1 MNKGGYQI
9 LDLKNTN
16 FALGTGEV
24 IAGAFDTIFGT
35 KKPILVSGI
44 KIAARKYNDTYVDFT
59 AGKTGSIIAFT
70 VVSSAFE
77 GIIYGKKISIAS
89 TDTVTISENA

>member
-9 LDLKNTN
+9 LDLENKSFT
-16 FALGTGEV
+16 LGTGAV
-24 IAGAFDTIFGT
+24 VAGAFDTIAGT

-44 KIAARKYNDTYVDFT
+44 VIAGTEYHDTYVDFT
-59 AGKTGSIIAFT
+59 
-70 VVSSAFE
+70 VVSTAFE
-77 GIIYGKKISIAS
+77 GIIYGKKISIAN

>member
-16 FALGTGEV
+16 FALGTGAV
-24 IAGAFDTIFGT
+24 MSGAFTTITGT

-44 KIAARKYNDTYVDFT
+44 VIAGTEYHDTYVDFT
-59 AGKTGSIIAFT
+59 KVKNGIAIT
-70 VVSSAFE
+70 LE
-77 GIIYGKKISIAS
+77 GTIYGKKIKITN

>member
-16 FALGTGEV
+16 FALGTGALV
-24 IAGAFDTIFGT
+24 AGAFETIRGT

-44 KIAARKYNDTYVDFT
+44 KIAAKKYNDTYVEFI
-59 AGKTGSIIAFT
+59 AGKTGNIIAFDDT
-70 VVSSAFE
+70 
-77 GIIYGKKISIAS
+77 IHGKKIKI
-89 TDTVTISENA
+89 TNKDIVTISENA

>member
-16 FALGTGEV
+16 FALGTGAV
-24 IAGAFDTIFGT
+24 VTGAYGTIAGT

-44 KIAARKYNDTYVDFT
+44 VIAGTEYHDTYVDFT
-59 AGKTGSIIAFT
+59 INNT
-70 VVSSAFE
+70 AFE
-77 GIIYGKKISIAS
+77 GIIYGKKITIAS

>member
-16 FALGTGEV
+16 FALGTGAV
-24 IAGAFDTIFGT
+24 VAGAFETIRGT

-44 KIAARKYNDTYVDFT
+44 VIAGAKYNDTYVDFT
-59 AGKTGSIIAFT
+59 IGKTGNIIAF
-70 VVSSAFE
+70 E
-77 GIIYGKKISIAS
+77 GTMYGKKISITN
-89 TDTVTISENA
+89 TDIVTISENA

>member
-16 FALGTGEV
+16 FALGTGAV
-24 IAGAFDTIFGT
+24 VAGVFDTIAGT

-44 KIAARKYNDTYVDFT
+44 VIAGTEYHDTYVDFT
-59 AGKTGSIIAFT
+59 VNNT
-70 VVSSAFE
+70 VFE
-77 GIIYGKKISIAS
+77 GIIYGKKITIAS

>member
-16 FALGTGEV
+16 FALGTGAV
-24 IAGAFDTIFGT
+24 VSGAYSTIAGT

-44 KIAARKYNDTYVDFT
+44 VIAGTEYHDTYVDFT
-59 AGKTGSIIAFT
+59 LVKTVSQT
-70 VVSSAFE
+70 VVNIYLQ
-77 GIIYGKKISIAS
+77 GTIYGKKIKIEN

>member
-16 FALGTGEV
+16 FALGTGAV
-24 IAGAFDTIFGT
+24 ITGAYGTISGT

-44 KIAARKYNDTYVDFT
+44 VIAGTEYHDTYVDFT
-59 AGKTGSIIAFT
+59 INNT
-70 VVSSAFE
+70 AFE
-77 GIIYGKKISIAS
+77 GIIYGKKITIAS

>member
-16 FALGTGEV
+16 FTLGTGV
-24 IAGAFDTIFGT
+24 KVSGAFKTILET

-44 KIAARKYNDTYVDFT
+44 VIDGTAYNDTYVVFT
-59 AGKTGSIIAFT
+59 YMKVSSNIYFAGKIYNKLIRIAFN
-70 VVSSAFE
+70 
-77 GIIYGKKISIAS
+77 
-89 TDTVTISENA
+89 DTVTISEST

>member
-16 FALGTGEV
+16 FALGTGALV
-24 IAGAFDTIFGT
+24 AGAFETIRGT

-44 KIAARKYNDTYVDFT
+44 VIAGAKYNDTYVDFT
-59 AGKTGSIIAFT
+59 IGKTGNIIAF
-70 VVSSAFE
+70 E
-77 GIIYGKKISIAS
+77 GTMYGKKISITN
-89 TDTVTISENA
+89 TDIVTISENA

>member
-16 FALGTGEV
+16 FALGTGAV
-24 IAGAFDTIFGT
+24 VAGVYGKIAGT

-44 KIAARKYNDTYVDFT
+44 VIAGTEYHDTYVDFT
-59 AGKTGSIIAFT
+59 VNNT
-70 VVSSAFE
+70 VFE
-77 GIIYGKKISIAS
+77 GVIYGKKISIAN

>member
-44 KIAARKYNDTYVDFT
+44 KIAAKKYNDTYVDFT
-59 AGKTGSIIAFT
+59 AGKTGSIIAF
-70 VVSSAFE
+70 E
-77 GIIYGKKISIAS
+77 GTMYGKKIKITN
-89 TDTVTISENA
+89 TDIVTISENA

>member
-16 FALGTGEV
+16 FALGTGAV
-24 IAGAFDTIFGT
+24 VAGAFETIRGT

-44 KIAARKYNDTYVDFT
+44 KIAAKKYNDTYVDFT
-59 AGKTGSIIAFT
+59 IGKTGNIIAF
-70 VVSSAFE
+70 E
-77 GIIYGKKISIAS
+77 GTMYGKKISITN
-89 TDTVTISENA
+89 TDIVTISENA

>member
-16 FALGTGEV
+16 FALGTGAKV
-24 IAGAFDTIFGT
+24 AGAFSTINGT

-44 KIAARKYNDTYVDFT
+44 VIAGTEYHDAYVDFT
-59 AGKTGSIIAFT
+59 LVKT
-70 VVSSAFE
+70 VSQTGVNIFFE
-77 GIIYGKKISIAS
+77 GKIYGKKIKITN

>member
-16 FALGTGEV
+16 FALGTGTKV
-24 IAGAFDTIFGT
+24 SGAFDTIAGT

-44 KIAARKYNDTYVDFT
+44 VIAGTEYHDTYVDFT
-59 AGKTGSIIAFT
+59 VNNTT
-70 VVSSAFE
+70 FE
-77 GIIYGKKISIAS
+77 GIIYGKKITIAN

>member
-16 FALGTGEV
+16 FALGTGAV
-24 IAGAFDTIFGT
+24 VTGAYSTIAGT

-44 KIAARKYNDTYVDFT
+44 VVAGTEYHDTYVDFT
-59 AGKTGSIIAFT
+59 
-70 VVSSAFE
+70 VVSTSFE
-77 GIIYGKKISIAS
+77 GIIYGKKISIAN

>member
-9 LDLKNTN
+9 LDLKNKS
-16 FALGTGEV
+16 FALGTGAV
-24 IAGAFDTIFGT
+24 VAGAYGTIAGT

-44 KIAARKYNDTYVDFT
+44 VIAGTEYHDTYVDFT
-59 AGKTGSIIAFT
+59 INNT
-70 VVSSAFE
+70 AFE
-77 GIIYGKKISIAS
+77 GTIYGKKISIAN

>member
-16 FALGTGEV
+16 FALGTGKV
-24 IAGAFDTIFGT
+24 IAGAFETIRGT

-44 KIAARKYNDTYVDFT
+44 KIAAKKYNDTYVDFT
-59 AGKTGSIIAFT
+59 VGMTGNIIAFDGT
-70 VVSSAFE
+70 
-77 GIIYGKKISIAS
+77 IYGKKIKITN
-89 TDTVTISENA
+89 TDIVTISENA

>member
-16 FALGTGEV
+16 FALGTGAV
-24 IAGAFDTIFGT
+24 VAGVYGKIAGT

-44 KIAARKYNDTYVDFT
+44 VIAGTEYHDTYVDFT
-59 AGKTGSIIAFT
+59 INNT
-70 VVSSAFE
+70 VFE
-77 GIIYGKKISIAS
+77 GIIYGKKITIAS

>member
-24 IAGAFDTIFGT
+24 IPGAFDTILGT

-44 KIAARKYNDTYVDFT
+44 KIAAKKYNDTYVDFT
-59 AGKTGSIIAFT
+59 VGKTGSIIAFDGT
-70 VVSSAFE
+70 
-77 GIIYGKKISIAS
+77 IHGKKIKITN
-89 TDTVTISENA
+89 TDIVTISENA

>member
-16 FALGTGEV
+16 FALGTGAV
-24 IAGAFDTIFGT
+24 VAGAYGKIAGT

-44 KIAARKYNDTYVDFT
+44 VIAGKEYHDTYVD
-59 AGKTGSIIAFT
+59 FT

-77 GIIYGKKISIAS
+77 GTIYGKKIKIED

>member
-16 FALGTGEV
+16 FALGTGAV
-24 IAGAFDTIFGT
+24 VAGAYGTIAGT

-44 KIAARKYNDTYVDFT
+44 VIAGKRYHDAYVDFT
-59 AGKTGSIIAFT
+59 IGKTGNIIAF
-70 VVSSAFE
+70 E
-77 GIIYGKKISIAS
+77 GTMHGKKIKITN
-89 TDTVTISENA
+89 TDIVTISENA

>member
-9 LDLKNTN
+9 LDLENKSFT
-16 FALGTGEV
+16 LGTGAV
-24 IAGAFDTIFGT
+24 VAGAYGTIAGT

-44 KIAARKYNDTYVDFT
+44 VIAGKRYNDTYVDFT
-59 AGKTGSIIAFT
+59 IVMTGNNI
-70 VVSSAFE
+70 AFE

>member
-16 FALGTGEV
+16 FALGTGAV
-24 IAGAFDTIFGT
+24 VSGAFRTILET

-44 KIAARKYNDTYVDFT
+44 VIAGTEYHDTYVDFT
-59 AGKTGSIIAFT
+59 LVKTSSSGAFLGT
-70 VVSSAFE
+70 
-77 GIIYGKKISIAS
+77 IYGKNIRITN

>member
-16 FALGTGEV
+16 FTLGTGTKV
-24 IAGAFDTIFGT
+24 SGAFKTILET

-44 KIAARKYNDTYVDFT
+44 VIGGTAYNDTYVEFSLMKASSNT
-59 AGKTGSIIAFT
+59 YFAGKIYNKLIRIALN
-70 VVSSAFE
+70 
-77 GIIYGKKISIAS
+77 
-89 TDTVTISENA
+89 DTVTISENA

>member
-16 FALGTGEV
+16 FALGTGAV
-24 IAGAFDTIFGT
+24 VTGAYSTIAGT

-44 KIAARKYNDTYVDFT
+44 VIAGKRYNDTYVDFT
-59 AGKTGSIIAFT
+59 IVTTGNIIAF
-70 VVSSAFE
+70 E
-77 GIIYGKKISIAS
+77 GTMHGKKISI
-89 TDTVTISENA
+89 TNKDIVTISENA

>member
-16 FALGTGEV
+16 FALGTGAV
-24 IAGAFDTIFGT
+24 VAGVYGKIAGT

-44 KIAARKYNDTYVDFT
+44 MIAGTEYHDTYVDFIRLKN
-59 AGKTGSIIAFT
+59 GIAVT
-70 VVSSAFE
+70 FE
-77 GIIYGKKISIAS
+77 GTIYGKKIKITR
-89 TDTVTISENA
+89 TDVVTISENA

>member
-16 FALGTGEV
+16 FALGTGV
-24 IAGAFDTIFGT
+24 KVPGAFTTISGT

-44 KIAARKYNDTYVDFT
+44 VIAGTEYHDTYVDFT
-59 AGKTGSIIAFT
+59 VNNTT
-70 VVSSAFE
+70 FE
-77 GIIYGKKISIAS
+77 GIIYGKKITIAN

>member
-16 FALGTGEV
+16 FALGTGAV
-24 IAGAFDTIFGT
+24 VAGAYGTIAGT

-44 KIAARKYNDTYVDFT
+44 VIAGTEYHDTYVDFT
-59 AGKTGSIIAFT
+59 IGKTGNIIAFDGT
-70 VVSSAFE
+70 
-77 GIIYGKKISIAS
+77 IHGKKIKITN
-89 TDTVTISENA
+89 TDIVTISENA